1 MTVGLPGTGI
11 GGMFYLLSALAMP
24 LREARRRMQDGP
36 GGGRW
41 RVVAA
46 QTAIAGGIIA
56 SMWVTGW
63 LLGVA
68 LSAVHPVV
76 RLAAAPPHGNVL
88 RAAALVLS
96 LGTLAAVLC
105 GVELLRLWVHRRS
118 DREVPVAP
126 RELQASQAVRPARR
140 RVAAAGGRARTL
152 ITLILLEAAAAA
164 DPRSARPQSEAPP
177 PPPPPPPV
185 AVALARAD
193 SAFAAG
199 SASIAARRY
208 AAVLAA
214 HPDNSRAVYRLAQLS
229 QADPA
234 EALRLFRRYVALEPA
249 DPWGYMAVGDVLA
262 RSGRSDAALEW
273 YDQAVSLAPGERDA
287 VVGRARVLA
296 RARRTD
302 AAIAQYERWLAA
314 HPTDAEAWREL
325 GRERLRAGLAGN
337 AAQAFERAAGLVPDP
352 ATARRLA
359 LARAAAAPA
368 FTPQVSGSHDSDGN
382 TTLRLGGAAELA
394 MTGPWRLG
402 VTAGRERV
410 GDGVTTTNLSDGS
423 VQATWRPR
431 AVLQIDAAAGA
442 TRLDAA
448 PAAAAGAGPP
458 KPPPGPFGPSGPS
471 VPNGPN
477 SGSATL
483 TATGQLRARW
493 RAPAGGPALDL
504 RAQRSVLDASPLLV
518 QNRITR
524 TELRGILELP
534 LPLSVAP
541 SLKLRGI
548 ARTAAFSDSN
558 HRTTLAGMVAVA
570 ATPSVELSGQ
580 FHEIRY
586 DRPDTVGYFA
596 PRLAQIVQAGS
607 YVEFETPQG
616 ALFAFDLGAGVQRV
630 APFGAAIG
638 PWQRALSLYSLIL
651 VPLAPGRDL
660 KFELDLEDSPL
671 ASEAATSGQWRY
683 ASGVVSLRWALP

>member
-88 RAAALVLS
+88 RTAALVLS

-118 DREVPVAP
+118 DRDVPVAR
-126 RELQASQAVRPARR
+126 RELRAPEAARPAKG
-140 RVAAAGGRARTL
+140 RVAVAGGRARTL

-164 DPRSARPQSEAPP
+164 DPRSASPQSGT
-177 PPPPPPPV
+177 
-185 AVALARAD
+185 VALARAD

-199 SASIAARRY
+199 SAGVAARRY
-208 AAVLAA
+208 AAVLTA

-249 DPWGYMAVGDVLA
+249 DPWGYMAVADVLT
-262 RSGRSDAALEW
+262 RSGRYDAALEW
-273 YDQAVSLAPGERDA
+273 YDQAVRLAPGERDA

-394 MTGPWRLG
+394 MTGP
-402 VTAGRERV
+402 
-410 GDGVTTTNLSDGS
+410 
-423 VQATWRPR
+423 
-431 AVLQIDAAAGA
+431 
-442 TRLDAA
+442 
-448 PAAAAGAGPP
+448 
-458 KPPPGPFGPSGPS
+458 
-471 VPNGPN
+471 
-477 SGSATL
+477 
-483 TATGQLRARW
+483 
-493 RAPAGGPALDL
+493 
-504 RAQRSVLDASPLLV
+504 
-518 QNRITR
+518 
-524 TELRGILELP
+524 
-534 LPLSVAP
+534 
-541 SLKLRGI
+541 
-548 ARTAAFSDSN
+548 
-558 HRTTLAGMVAVA
+558 
-570 ATPSVELSGQ
+570 
-580 FHEIRY
+580 
-586 DRPDTVGYFA
+586 
-596 PRLAQIVQAGS
+596 
-607 YVEFETPQG
+607 
-616 ALFAFDLGAGVQRV
+616 
-630 APFGAAIG
+630 
-638 PWQRALSLYSLIL
+638 
-651 VPLAPGRDL
+651 
-660 KFELDLEDSPL
+660 
-671 ASEAATSGQWRY
+671 
-683 ASGVVSLRWALP
+683 

>member
-24 LREARRRMQDGP
+24 LREARRRTQDGP
-36 GGGRW
+36 AGGRW

-63 LLGVA
+63 LLGIA

-76 RLAAAPPHGNVL
+76 KLAGPPHGNVL
-88 RAAALVLS
+88 RTAALVLS

-105 GVELLRLWVHRRS
+105 GVELLRLWVHGRS
-118 DREVPVAP
+118 DREVPVAQ
-126 RELQASQAVRPARR
+126 RELRAPQAARPARQ

-152 ITLILLEAAAAA
+152 VTLILLEAVAAA
-164 DPRSARPQSEAPP
+164 DPRSASPQSGA
-177 PPPPPPPV
+177 PPPPPPV

-193 SAFAAG
+193 SAFVAG

-208 AAVLAA
+208 EAVLAA

-234 EALRLFRRYVALEPA
+234 EALRLFRRYMALEPT

-325 GRERLRAGLAGN
+325 GRERLRAGLSGD

-394 MTGPWRLG
+394 VTGPWRLG

-410 GDGVTTTNLSDGS
+410 GDGVTTTTLTDGS

-448 PAAAAGAGPP
+448 PAAAAGTP
-458 KPPPGPFGPSGPS
+458 KPPPGPFGPSA
-471 VPNGPN
+471 PNGPN
-477 SGSATL
+477 SESATL

-534 LPLSVAP
+534 LPFSVAP
-541 SLKLRGI
+541 ALKLRGI
-548 ARTAAFSDSN
+548 ARTAALSDSN

-580 FHEIRY
+580 FHAIRY

-596 PRLAQIVQAGS
+596 PRLTQIVQAGS